1 MQQKEVVATPKALK
15 KALEHEKT
23 PELAVKL
30 AAEAI
35 ERDPWAAQVSQLSL
49 PKLVEQVA
57 LNAWK
62 RRATTQYVS
71 FALLSAAFEQ
81 PRCTAKTG

>member
-23 PELAVKL
+23 PELAAKL

-49 PKLVEQVA
+49 P
-57 LNAWK
+57 NWSN
-62 RRATTQYVS
+62 RWR
-71 FALLSAAFEQ
+71 
-81 PRCTAKTG
+81 